1 MGSILAATYC
11 AMKLIWLQLKS
22 AITAR
27 NSRLNKTLGVNELL
41 NISVIFFP
49 GPTDLRQEQPTPAI
63 PEKRS
68 PGTAGSRYA
77 VAMPVK
83 SEAEIPAGTRQLGR
97 TPIKPPTPLLA
108 QPVEDSGAT
117 PETGFALRQAPILQ
131 RYLAIISG

>member
-41 NISVIFFP
+41 NISVYLFQV
-49 GPTDLRQEQPTPAI
+49 RQISAKNNRPQPCPKSEVQAP
-63 PEKRS
+63 PEV
-68 PGTAGSRYA
+68 
-77 VAMPVK
+77 VATPVK
-83 SEAEIPAGTRQLGR
+83 SEGEIPAGTRQLGR
-97 TPIKPPTPLLA
+97 TPTKPPMQLLA

>member
-97 TPIKPPTPLLA
+97 TPI
-108 QPVEDSGAT
+108 
-117 PETGFALRQAPILQ
+117 
-131 RYLAIISG
+131 